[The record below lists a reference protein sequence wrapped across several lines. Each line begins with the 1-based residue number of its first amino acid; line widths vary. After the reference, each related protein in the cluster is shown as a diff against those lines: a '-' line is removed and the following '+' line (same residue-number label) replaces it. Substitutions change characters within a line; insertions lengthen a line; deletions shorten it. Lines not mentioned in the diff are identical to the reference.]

1 MQMQSSVEAVRLI
14 NCLLPDAIVSFPFG
28 NTAAMRSRYSGQAVE
43 IRTRQGAVI
52 RVTIGHLLPVAPD
65 VSLRA
70 GQIKAGDVLY
80 RQLHDCYSESAESL
94 FGASTENE
102 EFIHVRAL
110 AKPHYFHGEGARMT
124 GSVDM
129 TILNPRQHFVNL
141 ENTLHRKPI
150 GLSKFIRHFPH
161 DVVTSV
167 ETFPYEGYV
176 YDFSGESLPF
186 FAVDG
191 VIVHNCR
198 CHLDWRLFLDSKG

>member
-1 MQMQSSVEAVRLI
+1 M
-14 NCLLPDAIVSFPFG
+14 LPDCIVSFPFG
-28 NTAAMRSRYSGQAVE
+28 NTAAMRSKYSGQAVE
-43 IRTRQGAVI
+43 IRTIQGAVI
-52 RVTIGHLLPVAPD
+52 RVTVGHLLPVAPD
-65 VSLRA
+65 ASLRA

-102 EFIHVRAL
+102 DFIHVRAM
-110 AKPHYFHGEGARMT
+110 AKPHYFHGEGAKMT

-150 GLSKFIRHFPH
+150 GLSKLIRHFPH

-191 VIVHNCR
+191 VLVHNCR
-198 CHLDWRLFLDSKG
+198 CHLEWRLFIDAG